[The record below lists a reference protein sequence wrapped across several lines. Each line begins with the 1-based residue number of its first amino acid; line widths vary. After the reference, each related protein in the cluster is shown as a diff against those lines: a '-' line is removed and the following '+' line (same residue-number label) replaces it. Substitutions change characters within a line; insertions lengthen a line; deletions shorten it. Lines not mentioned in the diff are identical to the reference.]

1 MQAISTLFRFAFRLF
16 LGLPQRHRLFK
27 RLAHFIQSLVIQIM
41 NTFGPFGIQVNQLVI
56 VTHGLAYVMAWM
68 PQ

>member
-1 MQAISTLFRFAFRLF
+1 MQAISTLFRFVFRLF
-16 LGLPQRHRLFK
+16 LGLTQRHRLLK
-27 RLAHFIQSLVIQIM
+27 RLTHFIQPFVIQIM
-41 NTFGPFGIQVNQLVI
+41 DTFGPFGIQVYQFVI

>member
-1 MQAISTLFRFAFRLF
+1 MQAISTLFRFVFRLF
-16 LGLPQRHRLFK
+16 LRLTQRHRLLK
-27 RLAHFIQSLVIQIM
+27 RLAHFIQSLVIQVM
-41 NTFGPFGIQVNQLVI
+41 NTFGPLGIQVYQFVI